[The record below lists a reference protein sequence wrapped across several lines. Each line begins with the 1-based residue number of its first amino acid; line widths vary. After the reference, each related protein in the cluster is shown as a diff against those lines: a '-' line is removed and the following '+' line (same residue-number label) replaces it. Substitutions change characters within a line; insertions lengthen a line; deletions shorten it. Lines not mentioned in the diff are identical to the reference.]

1 MCVKVAMT
9 SLKPVI
15 SQIDPY
21 VHSVFRHRDKEY
33 VLERLRG
40 GLRFRIAKPFL
51 KQRRER
57 VPVNHLPG
65 GVIHHRNLA
74 VSLDRQ
80 LCKPMPLA
88 MPFRQL
94 FQLIDGNMLFPGI
107 AREIIVEPESLIH
120 EPGIEVRLILRQC
133 RHAEA
138 KYDAKSH
145 Q

>member
-1 MCVKVAMT
+1 MADEDVRRGDHVRQGGHD
-9 SLKPVI
+9 LKPVI

-107 AREIIVEPESLIH
+107 AREIIVEP
-120 EPGIEVRLILRQC
+120 
-133 RHAEA
+133 
-138 KYDAKSH
+138 
-145 Q
+145 